1 MGSYQ
6 DSYIYVTVLLQQDI
20 QDARAVLDSTSED
33 LESDRSYLMGKIR
46 GLKHVL
52 ELLEI
57 NQPVK

>member
-20 QDARAVLDSTSED
+20 QDARAVLDSTTED

-46 GLKHVL
+46 GLEYVL
-52 ELLEI
+52 ELLDI

>member
-6 DSYIYVTVLLQQDI
+6 DSYTYVTVLLQQDI

-46 GLKHVL
+46 GLEYVL
-52 ELLEI
+52 ELLDI